1 MKTTQKLCGLVV
13 LSLIAAAML
22 RPQAGAEFVGPTP
35 LGPASELVLEG
46 DDTKAITIKVNDGH
60 LAWGTAATH
69 RLYSEGYVAIGS
81 LLDALMSTD
90 SFVEERQQLSEQV
103 QKDEQRISAAI
114 EVIRSQIDGLE
125 KDDPTLP
132 GLMEEGRALFQ
143 QRQSFLKMAQQAQSQ
158 LAGEQLERAYREL
171 VEAVKIV
178 AESKKIDIVHRFI
191 PTDDDFK
198 GKAHTEALN
207 EIRMRNLLVY
217 PESLD
222 ITSEVADELGVEVDG
237 S

>member
-1 MKTTQKLCGLVV
+1 MKPTQQLCVLV
-13 LSLIAAAML
+13 LLALIAGALL
-22 RPQAGAEFVGPTP
+22 RTEAGAEFAGPTP

-46 DDTKAITIKVNDGH
+46 DDTKTITVNVDDGH

-69 RLYSEGYVAIGS
+69 RLYSEGYVAIGN

-103 QKDEQRISAAI
+103 QEDEQRLSTAI
-114 EVIRSQIDGLE
+114 EAIRSQIDGLE
-125 KDDPTLP
+125 TDDPARS

-143 QRQSFLKMAQQAQSQ
+143 QRQSFLQMAQQAQSR

-171 VEAVKIV
+171 VEAAKIV

-191 PTDDDFK
+191 PTADDFK
-198 GKAHTEALN
+198 GTAHTEALS

-217 PESLD
+217 PEALD

-237 S
+237 N